1 MIARIRKIYYEYPRL
16 FWVIVGVGFV
26 DSIGGTLLF
35 PYFSLY
41 VTSKFH
47 VGMTEAG
54 FLLGIFAIM
63 GLVGSMIGGA
73 LTDKFGRKSI
83 MILGLVFSALSELSM
98 GLVNNLTAFYLL
110 AVVVGLLSNIGG
122 PANQAM
128 IADILPE
135 KQRPTGFGVM
145 RVVGNL
151 SWIIGPTIGGF
162 VASRS
167 YLALFI
173 IDTVFSL
180 ITASLVLRFVAE
192 TKPETAPNAQPES
205 VLQTA
210 RGYALVLKDKLF
222 LAFIFVSMIMIIVYS
237 QMYSTLSVFM
247 RDDRGID
254 PQGYGMIL
262 SVSAVL
268 VVVAQFWVTR
278 KIKDYPPMLMMAA
291 GTFFYAIG
299 FTLFGFIHPLWMFMV
314 AILIITVGEMMVA
327 PTGQALVARFAP
339 ENMRGRYMA
348 TYGLAWTLPQAVG
361 PSAAGVIMD
370 HYNPNWVWY
379 LGGMISVVA
388 IFGFLLLNRHVPAA
402 SAQTRADEIAEIGGG
417 ISTKSAPD
425 WGAFLR

>member
-1 MIARIRKIYYEYPRL
+1 MIEKIRKIYYEYPRK
-16 FWVIVGVGFV
+16 FWIIVGVGFV

-41 VTSKFH
+41 VTGKFH

-54 FLLGIFAIM
+54 LLLGIFSIM
-63 GLVGSMIGGA
+63 GLIGSMIGGA

-83 MILGLVFSALSELSM
+83 ILLGLVFSALSELSM

-110 AVVVGLLSNIGG
+110 AIVVGLLSNIGG

-135 KQRPTGFGVM
+135 KQRATGFGVM
-145 RVVGNL
+145 RVVGNFT
-151 SWIIGPTIGGF
+151 WIIGPTIGGF
-162 VASRS
+162 VAARS

-180 ITASLVLRFVAE
+180 ITAALVFKFVAE
-192 TKPETAPNAQPES
+192 TKPEAAPTEKPES
-205 VLQTA
+205 ILQTL
-210 RGYALVLKDKLF
+210 RGYLTVLKDKIY
-222 LAFIFVSMIMIIVYS
+222 LAFIVVAMIMGLVYT

-268 VVVAQFWVTR
+268 VIVAQFWVTN
-278 KIKDYPPMLMMAA
+278 KTKDLPPMLMMAA
-291 GTFFYAIG
+291 GTLFYGIG
-299 FTLFGFIHPLWMFMV
+299 FTLFGFIRPLWLFMV
-314 AILIITVGEMMVA
+314 AVLIITTGEMIVV

-339 ENMRGRYMA
+339 EDMRGRYMA
-348 TYGLAWTLPQAVG
+348 TYGLALTLPQAIG
-361 PSAAGVIMD
+361 PSAAGIIMD
-370 HYNPNWVWY
+370 NYNPNWVWY
-379 LGGMISVVA
+379 LGGIVSLIA
-388 IFGFLLLNRHVPAA
+388 ILGFILLNRHVPASTA
-402 SAQTRADEIAEIGGG
+402 NEPSAEI
-417 ISTKSAPD
+417 T
-425 WGAFLR
+425 